1 MDLLQQDKI
10 EIPSS
15 FPQDKSVY
23 LEQIE
28 VLRPLVQKKKETQ
41 PQASTSK
48 IPVTVEP
55 VRKTSSKNLSSGATM
70 LEKLERAA
78 PYNLFFTKIPKS
90 EETLKNPDTIT
101 FTDLLCP
108 SLGNLKCSLQINF
121 MIDIMWLME
130 QYKAR
135 NLA

>member
-1 MDLLQQDKI
+1 MDFLLNDQI

-23 LEQIE
+23 LEQIQI
-28 VLRPLVQKKKETQ
+28 LRSFVQKKMEIQSQ
-41 PQASTSK
+41 PSTSK
-48 IPVTVEP
+48 MAVTIEP
-55 VRKTSSKNLSSGATM
+55 AQETSSQNFPSSTTM

-78 PYNLFFTKIPKS
+78 PYNLFFTKIIES
-90 EETLKNPDTIT
+90 VETVNNPDTIT

-108 SLGNLKCSLQINF
+108 SLGDLKCSLQINCVV
-121 MIDIMWLME
+121 DVVWLMR

-135 NLA
+135 NLE

>member
-1 MDLLQQDKI
+1 MDLLREDKI
-10 EIPSS
+10 EIPSK

-28 VLRPLVQKKKETQ
+28 ILRPLLKNTQESQ
-41 PQASTSK
+41 PQTSTSK
-48 IPVTVEP
+48 MSVTVDP
-55 VRKTSSKNLSSGATM
+55 VPKASPNIIQKDTM
-70 LEKLERAA
+70 AEKLERAA

-90 EETLKNPDTIT
+90 EETVKNSDTIA

-108 SLGNLKCSLQINF
+108 SLGDLKCSLQINF